1 MSARIDTGIGAGIEL
16 TPLRSY
22 REQASY
28 LLHKMIHEVNNYSI
42 PFPQRKV
49 AFLVIVSSV
58 RSLLMHLDKTDY
70 ITKKTGKG
78 LNEIMRELERKE
90 GESIDDYIERT
101 SNLLIEILSEIA
113 VTESVIYPNLGVNVW

>member
-28 LLHKMIHEVNNYSI
+28 LLNKMIHEVSNYSI
-42 PFPQRKV
+42 PFPQRKA

-58 RSLLMHLDKTDY
+58 KSLLMHLDKTDY

-90 GESIDDYIERT
+90 GENIDDYMERT

-113 VTESVIYPNLGVNVW
+113 VTESVVYPNLGANVW